1 MADPGG
7 ALSEHRP
14 GAEQVD
20 AASVTARHGEGEW
33 QVDIAGSAD
42 RASQCG
48 VAGRLAAVGE
58 KHVEPDRPRVSGS
71 DLVDQSGLGRARPGP
86 CADAGEAAVIQRDD
100 QDALGHRFRAVGQQ
114 QVVSDI
120 VEPASQS
127 RLVEPGRAQQADEQH
142 QPPFAAQPAL
152 LDRAAHRRAV
162 TSKPCCADQ
171 VAITLLP
178 NGISES
184 TCH

>member
-1 MADPGG
+1 MI
-7 ALSEHRP
+7 ALKLID
-14 GAEQVD
+14 V
-20 AASVTARHGEGEW
+20 
-33 QVDIAGSAD
+33 
-42 RASQCG
+42 
-48 VAGRLAAVGE
+48 
-58 KHVEPDRPRVSGS
+58 
-71 DLVDQSGLGRARPGP
+71 
-86 CADAGEAAVIQRDD
+86 
-100 QDALGHRFRAVGQQ
+100 
-114 QVVSDI
+114 
-120 VEPASQS
+120 PASIVMRGDSQVRATGIAIDS